1 MVWTMGSIGL
11 QRTVSYVRII
21 ALARLLTPLDF
32 GIMGLGLITLSAL
45 QALSIPGFQE
55 ALVQKKGEIEE
66 YLDTL
71 WTITLTRSLVVS
83 GILAL
88 GAPLISNLF
97 ASPDAA
103 LVMQVL
109 AGAELI
115 RGLTNPAIIYFDKN
129 LEFHKKTFIS
139 IAPTVVEVAVAI
151 AAAVIFRNVWAL
163 VLGLFANN
171 IVLVAASYLSHPYRP
186 RLSWKNH
193 QAKELFGFGR
203 WVYFTRVLTTIAN
216 QADSMMLVKLLGPVS
231 LGFYQMAQRTSL
243 VPLQELRRGVSLV
256 AFPVYSRVQ
265 DDLVKLR
272 QAFTGSLEAVATLA
286 VPLAIAVIV
295 MAPEFVSVV
304 LGEKWLSAVP
314 AIQVLAVAG
323 ALNSLTGAGSS
334 LFMGSGRPRL
344 NFNTTLLRV
353 IVLLAVV
360 WPLTHWY
367 GIAGVSYSTLV
378 ATAAGFVY
386 SLYHSNLMLRIPMS
400 EAVRTMVPVLSA
412 SIAVGLVTLIARNVL
427 GPMDLPVLLLVGF
440 LVLFV
445 YSGVLVVLWW
455 RLKLGLVDSL
465 IRMRQQGNHL

>member
-1 MVWTMGSIGL
+1 
-11 QRTVSYVRII
+11 
-21 ALARLLTPLDF
+21 
-32 GIMGLGLITLSAL
+32 
-45 QALSIPGFQE
+45 
-55 ALVQKKGEIEE
+55 
-66 YLDTL
+66 
-71 WTITLTRSLVVS
+71 
-83 GILAL
+83 
-88 GAPLISNLF
+88 
-97 ASPDAA
+97 
-103 LVMQVL
+103 
-109 AGAELI
+109 
-115 RGLTNPAIIYFDKN
+115 
-129 LEFHKKTFIS
+129 
-139 IAPTVVEVAVAI
+139 
-151 AAAVIFRNVWAL
+151 
-163 VLGLFANN
+163 
-171 IVLVAASYLSHPYRP
+171 
-186 RLSWKNH
+186 
-193 QAKELFGFGR
+193 
-203 WVYFTRVLTTIAN
+203 
-216 QADSMMLVKLLGPVS
+216 
-231 LGFYQMAQRTSL
+231 
-243 VPLQELRRGVSLV
+243 
-256 AFPVYSRVQ
+256 
-265 DDLVKLR
+265 
-272 QAFTGSLEAVATLA
+272 
-286 VPLAIAVIV
+286 

-367 GIAGVSYSTLV
+367 GIAGASYSTLV